1 MMMMMTFMLEV
12 PTLELKGLTVS
23 DVCVALQTRKMKY
36 SLFYSICVL
45 MFMYYTVCCFTGVL
59 YAVERHISVLFTD
72 SKDAVF
78 CSVKII
84 MTRKVDKAI
93 RPV

>member
-1 MMMMMTFMLEV
+1 MKMT
-12 PTLELKGLTVS
+12 GLPG
-23 DVCVALQTRKMKY
+23 DALPNQQWPCRPFLDACVCPRDSKVKY
-36 SLFYSICVL
+36 SVFYNICVL

-72 SKDAVF
+72 IKDAVF